1 MKWIPHLLI
10 ILVFYSCSSHERS
23 EPSALG
29 HKEQFQNPP
38 VDARPKALWTWLN
51 GNVDTSMLRFE
62 MMEAAN
68 KGLGGFDIWDV
79 GMIVDPNHVVPPGP
93 AFMGDSSLM
102 AIQYALDLGLEYDME
117 MGLTIASSWNAG
129 GSWISEE
136 HGVMGLFRSSVVID
150 EKETGSIKIPT
161 PQMEPYISRGSNGR
175 RDRMLDFQEDGLPAY
190 RKDVALLAYP
200 LRTDSLIQPDEV
212 LDLSAY
218 LDKSH
223 LEWQDRPGKWVL
235 TRYTCM
241 PTGQPLAIPG
251 TNSKGLMID
260 HFSAE
265 ATRFH
270 LHYLFEK
277 LGASLSNDAL
287 KYFYNDSY
295 EANSA
300 AWTPSLPL
308 DFKNLRGYEITP
320 LLPALDGFRIQNSDY
335 TERFLH
341 DFRKTLSDLIIKNHY
356 QLGSELCHE
365 QGIGYVAEAG
375 GPGPPVHN
383 VPFEDLKAL
392 GQLDIPRGEFWYR
405 HPRGQQHMDELQIVK
420 GIASAAHIYDK
431 KYVEAESFTSVW
443 LWQEGPMDL
452 KPVADKA
459 FCEGLNRIV
468 YHTFPHIPESAG
480 HPGWIYNFG
489 TVMNT
494 HRAWWPK
501 SRAWNDY
508 LARISY
514 ILQQGH
520 FVADVAY
527 YYGDEA
533 PNFVG
538 HKRTFDWL
546 GEGYDYDVV
555 NTDVLVHKMKTKD
568 GRIILPHGQSYGL
581 LVVET
586 SPDINLDALKK
597 MRKLVYEGATIICQP
612 PSKVYGLNNYQ
623 QKEDSLRIILS
634 ELWGD
639 NYTSP
644 SGTHTLGKGSIIWGQ
659 SAREVL
665 QQRGIPQDFSYFAP
679 NDPGLALEYIH
690 RVTDLYDFYFV
701 RNVDSLS
708 RGGEVTFRSMGHP
721 TLWDPVSG
729 QIMDI
734 PIYQQSDGQTT
745 IPITWAP
752 HGSYIFAFEKGESN
766 RHITSV
772 KSTSGLDSPIS
783 IHLIP
788 GEDETMVSLPG
799 DGAYSFLYSDGSE
812 RTFHRKDDL
821 EIPLVNHWKVAF
833 EKGWDAP
840 DEIEMVK
847 LSSLHTHS
855 HQGVSTYAGTIEYQ
869 TTFSLT
875 TYPDTNRV
883 WFLDLGEVNEVADV
897 IINGDTLTTGSF
909 YPFLYDIS
917 KSVKRENTLVVSV
930 ATLLNNRL
938 VGDGR
943 KRPEDK
949 RTRSNIDKLPSP
961 WSTPMGDAPLK
972 PSGLIGPVKI
982 IGKSVYQPE
991 LRIKK

>member
-1 MKWIPHLLI
+1 MKWISLLLI
-10 ILVFYSCSSHERS
+10 TLCLSSCGSIK
-23 EPSALG
+23 EPDTPTANL
-29 HKEQFQNPP
+29 KEMFQNPP

-62 MMEAAN
+62 MKEARD

-79 GMIVDPNHVVPPGP
+79 GMIVDPHHVVPDGP
-93 AFMGDSSLM
+93 PFMGDSSLM
-102 AIQYALDLGLEYDME
+102 AIQHALALGSKYDME

-129 GSWISEE
+129 GSWIPEE

-150 EKETGSIKIPT
+150 QGEKDSIKVPT
-161 PQMEPYISRGSNGR
+161 PHMEPYILRGNGGR
-175 RDRMLDFQEDGLPAY
+175 RDRMLDFQEDGLPSF
-190 RKDVALLAYP
+190 RKDVALLAFP
-200 LRTDSLIQPDEV
+200 LRNDSLIQPDEV
-212 LDLSAY
+212 LNLSAY
-218 LDKSH
+218 LDQTH
-223 LEWQDRPGKWVL
+223 LQWQARPGKWLL

-265 ATRFH
+265 ATRYHMNYF
-270 LHYLFEK
+270 FEK
-277 LGASLSNDAL
+277 LGTSLSTDAL

-320 LLPALDGFRIQNSDY
+320 LLPALDGFQIENSDY

-341 DFRKTLSDLIIKNHY
+341 DFRKTLSDLIINNHY

-405 HPRGQQHMDELQIVK
+405 HPRGQHHMDELQIVK
-420 GIASAAHIYDK
+420 GIASAAHIYNK

-514 ILQQGH
+514 IMQQGH

-527 YYGDEA
+527 YYGDAA

-538 HKRTFDWL
+538 HKKTFEWL

-555 NTDVLVHKMKTKD
+555 NTDVLLHKMKSQD
-568 GRIILPHGQSYGL
+568 GRIILPHGQSYRL
-581 LVVET
+581 LVVKP
-586 SPDINLDALKK
+586 SPAINLDALKK
-597 MRKLVYEGATIICQP
+597 IQKLVEEGATIICQP
-612 PSKVYGLNNYQ
+612 PSKVYGLNNFQ
-623 QKEDSLRIILS
+623 EKEDSLRTIIS
-634 ELWGD
+634 QLWGD
-639 NYTSP
+639 DYPSP
-644 SGTHTLGKGSIIWGQ
+644 RGTHTFGKGSMIWGY
-659 SAREVL
+659 SAKEVL
-665 QQRGIPQDFSYFAP
+665 QQRGIFRDFSYAAP
-679 NDPGLALEYIH
+679 NNPPMKLEYIH
-690 RVTDLYDFYFV
+690 RATDSYDFYFV
-701 RNVDSLS
+701 RNVDSLP
-708 RGGEVTFRSMGHP
+708 REGQVTFRSTGHP
-721 TLWDPVSG
+721 TLWDPVTG
-729 QIMDI
+729 RITDI
-734 PIYQQSDGQTT
+734 PIYQQSDVRTT

-752 HGSYIFAFEKGESN
+752 HGAYIFAFEKAKTTL
-766 RHITSV
+766 HITSI
-772 KSTSGLDSPIS
+772 TAASGPDSQLS

-788 GEDETMVSLPG
+788 GADEMMVNLQG
-799 DGAYSFLYSDGSE
+799 DAEYLFRYSDGDE
-812 RTFHRKDDL
+812 RVFYSKKDL
-821 EIPLVNHWKVAF
+821 EIPLTNPWKVTF
-833 EKGWDAP
+833 EEGWDAP
-840 DEIEMVK
+840 DQIEMGK
-847 LSSLHTHS
+847 LTSLHFHS
-855 HQGVSTYAGTIEYQ
+855 DQGIRTYAGIIQYETGFTLAEN
-869 TTFSLT
+869 
-875 TYPDTNRV
+875 PDTSRA

-897 IINGDTLTTGSF
+897 VINGDTLATGSF

-917 KSVKRENTLVVSV
+917 ESVRKENTLVVSV

-943 KRPEDK
+943 KKPEDR

-961 WSTPMGDAPLK
+961 WATPMGKAPLK
-972 PSGLIGPVKI
+972 PSGLVGPVRVI
-982 IGKSVYQPE
+982 AKSVFHPTSD
-991 LRIKK
+991 IKK